1 MISRSRGPELYGG
14 VLSTFFL
21 QYVLSTSHLN
31 KQTNKKMHWN
41 TLFTAISLKLQYTSH
56 VASFAKFPWVP
67 DPGSEPEFLSVELG
81 FRILIFSGIPDSL
94 VSIQEFKDQGFRI
107 PQAKISRFRGSG
119 FPYTGRYGTFITVQ
133 KTASEGWGYQMFFQ
147 ERL

>member
-31 KQTNKKMHWN
+31 KQTNKKCIETLYCQQYLSSYN
-41 TLFTAISLKLQYTSH
+41 TRAT
-56 VASFAKFPWVP
+56 FANFPWIP
-67 DPGSEPEFLSVELG
+67 DPGSESEFLSIELG

-94 VSIQEFKDQGFRI
+94 GSIQEFQDQGFRI
-107 PQAKISRFRGSG
+107 PQARIPRFRGST
-119 FPYTGRYGTFITVQ
+119 FPYMGRYRTFITVQ